1 MHAQTAGI
9 LMAILLAFSARAQ
22 YPMSANAQ
30 KAVISALE
38 NPSEAEKLKCELET
52 LKPSMDFAFRFQAGY
67 VLRCP
72 VKIFGGQKGLVA
84 TYIRITP
91 DGGKPLFLSE
101 AYSVPE
107 MPADLRNRTNVHKLS
122 QEFEFSGGFSMGE
135 GHYAV
140 DVLVVDSSTRVLH
153 KHWDLRAVRTH
164 DERNVQVAMPALTA
178 APLYNRSWNGK
189 MTADGKGLRVTI
201 LLNAAPRDPR
211 ATRLRAWDRAMLI
224 DSLSSMLRAIPTESV
239 RLVAFNLEQQREI
252 FRDERLDR
260 PGLGRLGRS
269 LRELELGTVSYSVLK
284 NHGGWAE
291 MLSSLTNQEVE
302 AEEPSDVVIFVG
314 PMSRNLGK
322 VPAEYLTPA
331 KGRRPHFYYFE
342 FLPMWRRGNEL
353 PDVISHTT
361 SARSGTT
368 LKIHTPGELGQA
380 IQKLMDQ
387 TRKEQSRQQ
396 LVISSGIQ

>member
-1 MHAQTAGI
+1 MHARTAGI
-9 LMAILLAFSARAQ
+9 LGATLLAFPARAQ
-22 YPMSANAQ
+22 YPCSAKAQ
-30 KAVISALE
+30 EAVIHALE

-72 VKIFGGQKGLVA
+72 IKIFGGQKGLVA

-140 DVLVVDSSTRVLH
+140 DVVVVDSSTRVLH

-178 APLYNRSWNGK
+178 APLYNRSWTGK
-189 MTADGKGLRVTI
+189 MAADGKGLRVTI

-252 FRDERLDR
+252 FRDDRLDR
-260 PGLGRLGRS
+260 PGSRTSGKRS
-269 LRELELGTVSYSVLK
+269 LRELELGTVSYSVLRRIMEAL
-284 NHGGWAE
+284 GGDAFQPW
-291 MLSSLTNQEVE
+291 TNQVKWRPD
-302 AEEPSDVVIFVG
+302 EPSDVVIFVG
-314 PMSRNLGK
+314 PMSAQHSVRCPLNTS
-322 VPAEYLTPA
+322 P
-331 KGRRPHFYYFE
+331 RRKASV
-342 FLPMWRRGNEL
+342 R
-353 PDVISHTT
+353 T
-361 SARSGTT
+361 STT
-368 LKIHTPGELGQA
+368 LNSCRCGAAAVSCLTSLA
-380 IQKLMDQ
+380 IPPA
-387 TRKEQSRQQ
+387 
-396 LVISSGIQ
+396 LVAEPP